1 MNNQIRIE
9 LSESGKTRKAEMLV
23 EVQDS
28 MIDFHRSLRR
38 KQKHRMIAASVCIP
52 VVAIGMWIIATSNSE
67 NRTEGLAV
75 SKVKTSFDSD
85 ENISN
90 QRAAKPDQQIFSES
104 ESEQSNDHNS
114 KMTTRIASPNM
125 PATRYSQLIVQ
136 QTEVTP
142 REMESIDDDQLMEL
156 LKQAGVD
163 AWLAEINDERMVLT
177 KSGKRL

>member
-28 MIDFHRSLRR
+28 MIDFHRSQRGKR
-38 KQKHRMIAASVCIP
+38 KHRMIAASVCIP
-52 VVAIGMWIIATSNSE
+52 VVAIGMWIVATNNSE

-75 SKVKTSFDSD
+75 SKVKTSYDSD

-90 QRAAKPDQQIFSES
+90 KRAAKPDQQIFSES
-104 ESEQSNDHNS
+104 EQSSDHDS
-114 KMTTRIASPNM
+114 KMTTRIASPNI
-125 PATRYSQLIVQ
+125 PATQYSQLIVQ

-163 AWLAEINDERMVLT
+163 AWLAEINDERIVLT
-177 KSGKRL
+177 KSGRRL